1 MEREDAQQMARE
13 LMNQHGL
20 SEWSFRFDRAR
31 RRAGSC
37 IHSRK
42 EITLSGP
49 LTTLYDARTVRGV
62 ILHEIAHALVGS
74 SHNHDEV
81 WQAKAREL
89 GSPDRAR
96 LSGGLPAPRPAWRGV
111 CPVWGA
117 VFHASQGHF
126 VWRVFARFRSLADF
140 PVVLQWAGSRTGRAV
155 RSPATCAQ
163 EAHALTYVH
172 SPDRFDPIQRTHR
185 MTASTPFDDGATT
198 NTGEN
203 RENLSWQ
210 QFGDASRELAQQIV
224 NSGWMPDLIV
234 AIARGGL
241 IPAGALS
248 YALGVKAIGT
258 MNLEFYTGL
267 GETLDEPQVLPP
279 LMDVSAMDG
288 KKVLVVDDVA
298 DSGKTLK
305 KVMELIEKRGLSLDG
320 QAHAKVEA
328 RSVVIYKKPVS
339 IIDPDYVW
347 HYTDLW
353 INFPW
358 SVLPV
363 VQAQ

>member
-1 MEREDAQQMARE
+1 
-13 LMNQHGL
+13 
-20 SEWSFRFDRAR
+20 
-31 RRAGSC
+31 
-37 IHSRK
+37 
-42 EITLSGP
+42 
-49 LTTLYDARTVRGV
+49 
-62 ILHEIAHALVGS
+62 
-74 SHNHDEV
+74 
-81 WQAKAREL
+81 
-89 GSPDRAR
+89 
-96 LSGGLPAPRPAWRGV
+96 
-111 CPVWGA
+111 
-117 VFHASQGHF
+117 
-126 VWRVFARFRSLADF
+126 
-140 PVVLQWAGSRTGRAV
+140 
-155 RSPATCAQ
+155 
-163 EAHALTYVH
+163 
-172 SPDRFDPIQRTHR
+172 

-234 AIARGGL
+234 ASARGGL

>member
-1 MEREDAQQMARE
+1 M
-13 LMNQHGL
+13 
-20 SEWSFRFDRAR
+20 
-31 RRAGSC
+31 
-37 IHSRK
+37 
-42 EITLSGP
+42 
-49 LTTLYDARTVRGV
+49 
-62 ILHEIAHALVGS
+62 
-74 SHNHDEV
+74 
-81 WQAKAREL
+81 
-89 GSPDRAR
+89 
-96 LSGGLPAPRPAWRGV
+96 
-111 CPVWGA
+111 
-117 VFHASQGHF
+117 
-126 VWRVFARFRSLADF
+126 
-140 PVVLQWAGSRTGRAV
+140 
-155 RSPATCAQ
+155 
-163 EAHALTYVH
+163 
-172 SPDRFDPIQRTHR
+172 
-185 MTASTPFDDGATT
+185 
-198 NTGEN
+198 
-203 RENLSWQ
+203 
-210 QFGDASRELAQQIV
+210 
-224 NSGWMPDLIV
+224 
-234 AIARGGL
+234 
-241 IPAGALS
+241 
-248 YALGVKAIGT
+248 KAIGT

>member
-1 MEREDAQQMARE
+1 
-13 LMNQHGL
+13 
-20 SEWSFRFDRAR
+20 
-31 RRAGSC
+31 
-37 IHSRK
+37 
-42 EITLSGP
+42 
-49 LTTLYDARTVRGV
+49 
-62 ILHEIAHALVGS
+62 
-74 SHNHDEV
+74 
-81 WQAKAREL
+81 
-89 GSPDRAR
+89 
-96 LSGGLPAPRPAWRGV
+96 
-111 CPVWGA
+111 
-117 VFHASQGHF
+117 
-126 VWRVFARFRSLADF
+126 
-140 PVVLQWAGSRTGRAV
+140 
-155 RSPATCAQ
+155 
-163 EAHALTYVH
+163 
-172 SPDRFDPIQRTHR
+172 
-185 MTASTPFDDGATT
+185 MTASIPFDDGATT

-241 IPAGALS
+241 IPAGAIA
-248 YALGVKAIGT
+248 YAMGVKAIGT

-279 LMDVSAMDG
+279 LMDVSALDG

-305 KVMELIEKRGLSLDG
+305 KVMELIDEDGLSLDG
-320 QAHAKVEA
+320 KTHAKVDA

-339 IIDPDYVW
+339 IIEPDYIW
-347 HYTDLW
+347 RKTALW

-363 VQAQ
+363 VEAE